1 MEGGQST
8 EIKVWVNGTFDV
20 VHRGHLELL
29 EFASSLGEVRIGIDH
44 DLRVKELK
52 GDSRPVNIWS
62 DRMYFLSRIVGINSI
77 VGFGSDFEL
86 KEEIRKWEPDYLV
99 VGSDYKD
106 KYVIGSEYAK
116 NVIFFDKIEG
126 YSSTNIINYGK
137 NISDR

>member
-8 EIKVWVNGTFDV
+8 KIKVWVNGTFDV

-29 EFASSLGEVRIGIDH
+29 EFASSLGEVRIGIDY
-44 DLRVKELK
+44 DSRVKELK

-62 DRMYFLSRIVGINSI
+62 DRMYFLSRIVGVNSV

-99 VGSDYKD
+99 VGSDYRD

-126 YSSTNIINYGK
+126 HSSTNIINYGK
-137 NISDR
+137 SISNR

>member
-44 DLRVKELK
+44 DSRVKELK

>member
-99 VGSDYKD
+99 VGSDYKN